1 MNMPANKRILLGI
14 SGGVAAYKSAD
25 LVRRLRERGC
35 EVRVVMTRAACEFIT
50 PLTLEA
56 VSGHGVHTEFLDD
69 KAEAALGH
77 IDLARWAEL
86 VLVAPATAHTMAK
99 LAHGLADDLLST
111 ICLATT
117 APIAVAP
124 AMNRQMWQAAATQ
137 ANLGLL
143 LSRGVTILGPDS
155 GDQACGELGPGRMM
169 EPAAIAE
176 ASLALLGGGEL
187 DGVSV
192 LVTAGPTRE
201 PIDPVRYLS
210 NRSSGKMGYAV
221 AAAAAG
227 AGAQVTMVS
236 GPSSLDTPAGVTR
249 VQITSA
255 EEMYREVMERI
266 AAHQIFVGAAAVA
279 DYRPVR
285 AAAEKI
291 KKSDGTPAL
300 ELVPTQDI
308 LAAVSAHN
316 AGVFCV
322 GFAAETENLE
332 KNAEK
337 KLVDKSLDMIAANQ
351 VGEGETGFDSDEN
364 ALLVLWPDG
373 REELPRNNKYQLA
386 RELVRLVAQVYREKN
401 SA

>member
-1 MNMPANKRILLGI
+1 MPANKRILLGI

>member
-1 MNMPANKRILLGI
+1 MPANKRILLGI

-25 LVRRLRERGC
+25 LVRRLREHGC

-111 ICLATT
+111 VCLATT

-124 AMNRQMWQAAATQ
+124 AMNQQMWQATATQ

-143 LSRGVTILGPDS
+143 LGRGVTVLGPDS
-155 GDQACGELGPGRMM
+155 GDQACGEVGPGRMM

-176 ASLALLGGGEL
+176 ASLALFGGGEL

-221 AAAAAG
+221 ATAAAEAG
-227 AGAQVTMVS
+227 ARVTMVS
-236 GPSSLDTPAGVTR
+236 GPSSLDAPAGVTR
-249 VQITSA
+249 IQVTSA
-255 EEMYREVMERI
+255 EEMHEQVMERV

-279 DYRPVR
+279 DYRP
-285 AAAEKI
+285 AQAAEAKI
-291 KKSDGTPAL
+291 KKSEGTPAL

-308 LAAVSAHN
+308 LAAVSAH
-316 AGVFCV
+316 AAAVFCV

-332 KNAEK
+332 DNAKK
-337 KLVDKSLDMIAANQ
+337 KLVGKSLDMIAANQ

-373 REELPRNNKYQLA
+373 REELPLNNKYQLA

-401 SA
+401 TA